1 VISNFPDFTQE
12 IPYNDTFNP
21 HITMEGGG
29 MKRNQNPGNGHTI
42 EKKKEKKPTRTIRKF
57 TKKPLKKN

>member
-42 EKKKEKKPTRTIRKF
+42 EKKR
-57 TKKPLKKN
+57 KKNPHEQ